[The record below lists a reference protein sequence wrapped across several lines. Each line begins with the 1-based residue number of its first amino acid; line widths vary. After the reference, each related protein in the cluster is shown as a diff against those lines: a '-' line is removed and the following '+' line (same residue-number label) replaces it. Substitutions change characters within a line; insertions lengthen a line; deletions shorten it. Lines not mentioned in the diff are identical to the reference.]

1 MQNKGM
7 TFQKIKMAMCVLSV
21 PSESPPFAGLGGI
34 RELKPMP
41 AIKSAHIT
49 NLLLCPHSYT

>member
-1 MQNKGM
+1 M